1 MPAVV
6 FNPEEFRGI
15 YPRYAGMTDE
25 QLNYAFGVACVLVNN
40 TERSSVPYDP
50 PVEVTR
56 KIILYALVCHLCE
69 LALRGGGL
77 VGSLSSA
84 AEGSVST
91 GFAVPTNP
99 NAAWYNQTQCGAT
112 AFQLMQ
118 PFIMGGRA
126 YRGCFR

>member
-1 MPAVV
+1 MPAVE
-6 FNPEEFRGI
+6 FNPEEFKAL
-15 YPRYAGMTDE
+15 YPRIADFSDA
-25 QLNYAFGVACVLVNN
+25 QLNHAFNLACELVNN
-40 TERSSVPYDP
+40 TDASSIPYNP
-50 PVEVTR
+50 PATVAR
-56 KIILYALVCHLCE
+56 KLILYALVCHLCE